1 MNPQV
6 EEILLQLKD
15 AGSEENLQGKA
26 RFGINVSRAYGVR
39 IPEIRNIARP
49 YKKNHDL
56 ALLLWSSEIHEAR
69 IAAAIIDDPALVTP
83 VQMDSWIGDFNSWDL
98 CDQCCMGLFVYTPYV
113 FEKIKEWSC
122 REPEFERRAAF
133 ALLASAAVHCKKE
146 GDQTFIQLLPLIA
159 EAADDERNFV
169 KKAVNWALRQIGKRN
184 TILNG
189 HAMQLA
195 EKLAGSEKSK
205 SSRWI
210 GKDALRELQTKFT
223 N

>member
-6 EEILLQLKD
+6 EIILQQLKD
-15 AGSEENLQGKA
+15 AGSEENRQGKA
-26 RFGINVSRAYGVR
+26 RFGIDVSRAYGVR

-49 YKKNHDL
+49 YRKNHDL
-56 ALLLWSSEIHEAR
+56 ALLLWSSKIHEAR
-69 IAAAIIDDPALVTP
+69 IVSAIIDDPSLVTP
-83 VQMDSWIGDFNSWDL
+83 VQMDSWISDFNSWDL
-98 CDQCCMGLFVYTPYV
+98 CDQCCLGLFVFTPYV
-113 FEKIKEWSC
+113 FEKVEAWSY
-122 REPEFERRAAF
+122 REPEFEKRAAF

-146 GDQTFIQLLPLIA
+146 ADHTFIQLLPLIA

-184 TILNG
+184 VNLNR

-195 EKLAGSEKSK
+195 ENLAGSEKSK

-210 GKDALRELQTKFT
+210 GKDALRELQTRFDK
-223 N
+223 